1 VITIGSRTA
10 FVAFDPVER
19 AGERRN
25 PDALCFAVKA
35 ACGGFNGRSDE
46 VWIER
51 GALRAF
57 VAALER
63 LDERRE
69 GAAELSAVEP
79 DDLTLR
85 IFALDRA
92 GHLGVEGHL
101 SRWEYLGLEPRRI
114 GTTFAFEIDP
124 GSLPKVIRR
133 FEALMDRKADAA
145 R

>member
-1 VITIGSRTA
+1 MITIGSRTA

-19 AGERRN
+19 MPGRRT

-46 VWIER
+46 VWIEPA
-51 GALRAF
+51 ALRAF
-57 VAALER
+57 VAALKR

-69 GAAELSAVEP
+69 GDTELSAVP
-79 DDLTLR
+79 PHDLTLR

-101 SRWEYLGLEPRRI
+101 SRTEYVGREPRRI
-114 GTTFAFEIDP
+114 GTSFAFEIDP
-124 GSLPKVIRR
+124 GSLPNIIRR
-133 FEALMDRKADAA
+133 FEALMDREAGPST
-145 R
+145 